1 MPLNIDFLQILLHML
16 NFVILAGGL
25 TLLLFKPVNKFL
37 ENRRAYFA
45 EAEEKNKQTAE
56 KNEQLRLE
64 YEKKL
69 QDAET
74 EILEKRK
81 ASEK

>member
-45 EAEEKNKQTAE
+45 EAEEKNWE
-56 KNEQLRLE
+56 LRKGAVE
-64 YEKKL
+64 YEGIYL
-69 QDAET
+69 RA
-74 EILEKRK
+74 
-81 ASEK
+81 